1 VINQTANVGSRFV
14 LKSAWL
20 ALCLLACISLFVG
33 AAELSVFDVLSL
45 VSGRFQEASQTTL
58 ILFELRLPRTLL
70 AMFAGASLS
79 VGGVMMQTLFRNPL
93 AEPGLVGVSAGASM
107 GAVLALW
114 LGFNG
119 FYSTSASACLGAL
132 GASWLAWWVAQRN
145 PMPAQLLL
153 AGIAINALVISLV
166 SLLMSLSDDQ
176 TLRSIVFWSLGSLAR
191 AQLEPVLGVGVWV
204 LVVLIGLQRQS
215 KALNA
220 LLLGTRQARHVGLN
234 VDRFRTQ
241 LLIVTALLVAPVV
254 ALTGVI
260 SFVGLVVPNLLRMR
274 MGTDHRGLL
283 PAAACFGAMAVLLAD
298 LLCRVAVQ
306 PAELPVGVVTSLLG
320 APFFIYL
327 LWRRNE
333 QSNI

>member
-1 VINQTANVGSRFV
+1 MISQSANFNSRFV
-14 LKSAWL
+14 LLSACL
-20 ALCLLACISLFVG
+20 ALCLLAVVSLFVG
-33 AAELSVFDVLSL
+33 AAELSILDVLNGI
-45 VSGRFQEASQTTL
+45 SGRLQEASQTTM
-58 ILFELRLPRTLL
+58 IIFELRLPRTLL
-70 AMFAGASLS
+70 AMVAGAALS
-79 VGGVMMQTLFRNPL
+79 VGGVVMQTLFRNPL

-119 FYSTSASACLGAL
+119 FALTSAAACVGAL

-145 PMPAQLLL
+145 PMPSQLLL
-153 AGIAINALVISLV
+153 AGVAINALVISLV
-166 SLLMSLSDDQ
+166 SLLMSLSDDI

-191 AQLEPVLGVGVWV
+191 AQLEPVLGVGVIV
-204 LVVLIGLQRQS
+204 LGVLIGLQRQS

-220 LLLGTRQARHVGLN
+220 LLLGTRQAHHVGLN
-234 VDRFRTQ
+234 VARFRTQ

-254 ALTGVI
+254 ALTGAI
-260 SFVGLVVPNLLRMR
+260 SFVGLVVPNLLRMK

-298 LLCRVAVQ
+298 LLCRVIVQ
-306 PAELPVGVVTSLLG
+306 PAELPVGVVTSLVG

-333 QSNI
+333 NSSI